1 MRGRYFRVLNQQYR
15 PDDGFETH
23 QGRHSFC
30 VFIRVNYFGETA
42 VKYKEPRSR
51 LGCFSNQ
58 PKKILAIYPSIS
70 TFGWALSYPFKRFYW
85 TFDKSVGF
93 TEQCRPPPLF
103 VFTR

>member
-58 PKKILAIYPSIS
+58 SKKI
-70 TFGWALSYPFKRFYW
+70 
-85 TFDKSVGF
+85 
-93 TEQCRPPPLF
+93 
-103 VFTR
+103 

>member
-1 MRGRYFRVLNQQYR
+1 MPLPPTYKFCPIHALIELYTKFGSDPYFRVLNQQYR

-58 PKKILAIYPSIS
+58 PKK
-70 TFGWALSYPFKRFYW
+70 F
-85 TFDKSVGF
+85 
-93 TEQCRPPPLF
+93 
-103 VFTR
+103 

>member
-51 LGCFSNQ
+51 LGCISNQ
-58 PKKILAIYPSIS
+58 SKK
-70 TFGWALSYPFKRFYW
+70 FGCALSYPFKRFYW
-85 TFDKSVGF
+85 TFDKSVGS

>member
-58 PKKILAIYPSIS
+58 QKNSSYLSLYLYLWMGIIVSI
-70 TFGWALSYPFKRFYW
+70 
-85 TFDKSVGF
+85 
-93 TEQCRPPPLF
+93 
-103 VFTR
+103 